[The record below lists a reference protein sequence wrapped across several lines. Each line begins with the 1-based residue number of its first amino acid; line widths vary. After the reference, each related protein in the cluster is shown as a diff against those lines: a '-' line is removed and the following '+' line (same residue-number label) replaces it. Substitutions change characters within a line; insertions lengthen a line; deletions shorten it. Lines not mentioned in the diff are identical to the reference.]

1 MSKQLQPF
9 VKVDAQTSEP
19 DLDRSFEDFF
29 QAESDTLFR
38 RMWLVCGD
46 PSEAEEVV
54 QDSFVRIWERWER
67 VQRIED
73 PKAYLY
79 RTAMNVF
86 RSRYR
91 RGLLA
96 LRRAVSQVQP
106 RDDFAAADARET
118 VRRALATLTPR
129 QRAAIVMTELLGFSS
144 SETGR
149 ILGIR
154 PGTVR
159 ALASQ
164 GRAAFRE
171 LAEDDDA

>member
-1 MSKQLQPF
+1 MSESLQPF
-9 VKVDAQTSEP
+9 VEVHAQASVADP
-19 DLDRSFEDFF
+19 DRSFEEFF
-29 QAESDTLFR
+29 EAESDTLFR

-46 PSEAEEVV
+46 RSEAEEVV

-73 PKAYLY
+73 PRGYLY

-91 RGLLA
+91 RGVLA
-96 LRRAVSQVQP
+96 VRRAVGQVQP
-106 RDDFAAADARET
+106 RDDFAAAEARET

-171 LAEDDDA
+171 LMEGDDA